1 MPIRNIVIMFHQN
14 LTSLWNKTIM
24 SNYEFDTVK
33 EWLNYWFVVRE
44 HICLLADKYCTCIFK
59 LLSEKTL
66 GTLAGEVD
74 QLYEKYVLITTG
86 EKRYP
91 KEDRPFADKAM
102 VPERLG
108 KINSKY
114 FQSIRNFMDQF
125 VGFLAKDEQKQ
136 KLAMVNLTTAQSNLV
151 MMQNYFAEIAT
162 DFGFQERQ
170 LALCIMETQ
179 SIEQLIMYCHY
190 YQTHLPNRY
199 INKYQ
204 VRNWYDGHCR
214 DERKIAEDGLLEL
227 ESKYLIHFPNQ
238 IYTIDML
245 RYYPI
250 IVDNFDMTSES
261 SIMELLQGCIAFAD
275 TSFDYLV
282 VLFANEFDEINS
294 IALIFICQ
302 VLIKSTRI

>member
-1 MPIRNIVIMFHQN
+1 M
-14 LTSLWNKTIM
+14 
-24 SNYEFDTVK
+24 
-33 EWLNYWFVVRE
+33 RE

-170 LALCIMETQ
+170 LALCIMETK
-179 SIEQLIMYCHY
+179 SI
-190 YQTHLPNRY
+190 
-199 INKYQ
+199 
-204 VRNWYDGHCR
+204 
-214 DERKIAEDGLLEL
+214 
-227 ESKYLIHFPNQ
+227 
-238 IYTIDML
+238 
-245 RYYPI
+245 
-250 IVDNFDMTSES
+250 
-261 SIMELLQGCIAFAD
+261 
-275 TSFDYLV
+275 
-282 VLFANEFDEINS
+282 
-294 IALIFICQ
+294 
-302 VLIKSTRI
+302 